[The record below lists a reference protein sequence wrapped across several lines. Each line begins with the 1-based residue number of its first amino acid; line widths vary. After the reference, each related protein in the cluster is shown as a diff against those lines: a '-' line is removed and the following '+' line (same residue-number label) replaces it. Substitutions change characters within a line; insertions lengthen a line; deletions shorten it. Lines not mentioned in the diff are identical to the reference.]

1 MKILRILSGLLVF
14 LLLPGCTSA
23 SVQKD
28 DEPYTAQ
35 IFAMDTIMNLTIYGE
50 HGQEMASQAAQRIE
64 ELEKLFSVTD
74 ESSEIYT
81 ANHNSGAEIP
91 LSMDTAVLLERA
103 LELCGSTSGA
113 LDVTILPILQAWGF
127 TTGAYQIPT
136 DLELAE
142 LLKQVDYRSVSLTG
156 NTLTLPQNM
165 QLDLGAV
172 AKGYTGDQLMEL
184 FKQNGVT
191 SAIVELG
198 GNVQALGVKPDGSPW
213 RVGIQS
219 PEGTGYAGIL
229 EIEDKAVVT
238 SGGYQRYFEQDG
250 SMYWHILNPTG
261 GKPARSGL
269 ASVTIVA
276 DEGLLCDALSTALFV
291 MGAEKAAAYWRENGG
306 FDFILIGEDGK
317 ITITEGLRDS
327 FSLYGAWSENPL
339 EVLQT

>member
-50 HGQEMASQAAQRIE
+50 HGQEMASQAAQRIK

-74 ESSEIYT
+74 EGSEIYT

-142 LLKQVDYRSVSLTG
+142 LLEQVD
-156 NTLTLPQNM
+156 
-165 QLDLGAV
+165 
-172 AKGYTGDQLMEL
+172 
-184 FKQNGVT
+184 
-191 SAIVELG
+191 
-198 GNVQALGVKPDGSPW
+198 
-213 RVGIQS
+213 
-219 PEGTGYAGIL
+219 
-229 EIEDKAVVT
+229 
-238 SGGYQRYFEQDG
+238 
-250 SMYWHILNPTG
+250 
-261 GKPARSGL
+261 
-269 ASVTIVA
+269 
-276 DEGLLCDALSTALFV
+276 
-291 MGAEKAAAYWRENGG
+291 
-306 FDFILIGEDGK
+306 
-317 ITITEGLRDS
+317 
-327 FSLYGAWSENPL
+327 
-339 EVLQT
+339 

>member
-23 SVQKD
+23 SVQKN

-74 ESSEIYT
+74 EGSEIYT

-142 LLKQVDYRSVSLTG
+142 LLEQVDYRSVSLT
-156 NTLTLPQNM
+156 
-165 QLDLGAV
+165 
-172 AKGYTGDQLMEL
+172 
-184 FKQNGVT
+184 
-191 SAIVELG
+191 
-198 GNVQALGVKPDGSPW
+198 
-213 RVGIQS
+213 
-219 PEGTGYAGIL
+219 
-229 EIEDKAVVT
+229 
-238 SGGYQRYFEQDG
+238 
-250 SMYWHILNPTG
+250 
-261 GKPARSGL
+261 
-269 ASVTIVA
+269 
-276 DEGLLCDALSTALFV
+276 
-291 MGAEKAAAYWRENGG
+291 
-306 FDFILIGEDGK
+306 
-317 ITITEGLRDS
+317 
-327 FSLYGAWSENPL
+327 
-339 EVLQT
+339 

>member
-1 MKILRILSGLLVF
+1 MRIMRILSGLLVF
-14 LLLPGCTSA
+14 LLLPGCASA
-23 SVQKD
+23 PMQKD
-28 DEPYTAQ
+28 DEPYAAQ
-35 IFAMDTIMNLTIYGE
+35 IFAMDTIMKLTIYGT
-50 HGQEMASQAAQRIE
+50 HSQETASQAVQRIE

-74 ESSEIYT
+74 EGSEIYA
-81 ANHNSGAEIP
+81 ANHGNGEPIA
-91 LSMDTAVLLERA
+91 LSTDNAALLARA
-103 LELCGSTSGA
+103 LELCGSTGGA
-113 LDVTILPILQAWGF
+113 LDVTILPVLQAWGF
-127 TTGAYQIPT
+127 TTGAYRVPT
-136 DLELAE
+136 DQELAE
-142 LLKQVDYRSVSLTG
+142 LLELVDYRGVSLTE

-172 AKGYTGDQLMEL
+172 AKGYTGDQLMKL

-198 GNVQALGVKPDGSPW
+198 GNVQALGAKPDGSPW

-250 SMYWHILNPTG
+250 SVYWHILNPTN

-291 MGAEKAAAYWRENGG
+291 MGAEKAATYWRENGG
-306 FDFILIGEDGK
+306 FDFILIDEDGRV
-317 ITITEGLRDS
+317 TITEGLRDS
-327 FSLYGAWSENPL
+327 FSLYGAWAENPL